1 MSINPKWKWDK
12 ERFINDCMSM
22 VINREELE
30 NGNISKDYFSTG
42 DVEFVEKEYIEILNK
57 VFDNFNLSEEFKNKI
72 LNGNG
77 KDTTKLIFYTQYFAG
92 CCSLEYARA
101 MSYINLST
109 FVSAALNKD
118 ICSHKIGYGLM
129 QRLQPFSFYVY
140 EKPVYI
146 NCIAKIALL
155 SLMDHYN
162 DREDDKNSK
171 YKNCNPFLTGEI
183 TEEMFIEFRDGL
195 IDITKKGI

>member
-1 MSINPKWKWDK
+1 
-12 ERFINDCMSM
+12 
-22 VINREELE
+22 
-30 NGNISKDYFSTG
+30 
-42 DVEFVEKEYIEILNK
+42 
-57 VFDNFNLSEEFKNKI
+57 
-72 LNGNG
+72 
-77 KDTTKLIFYTQYFAG
+77 
-92 CCSLEYARA
+92 
-101 MSYINLST
+101 
-109 FVSAALNKD
+109 
-118 ICSHKIGYGLM
+118 
-129 QRLQPFSFYVY
+129 VY